1 MAFLTPKHLVEK
13 LNLRVGASVADI
25 GSGSGAYIESLAL
38 AVGDEGKVYAVD
50 IHKDM
55 LDTTKKSL
63 EERGFQNIDIIW
75 ADIEEGIYLDSYSL
89 DAVVLSNTLFMLED
103 KKRALKEIKRVLI
116 PEGLVLVVDWSKSH
130 SGIGPH
136 TDHVVTESEA
146 EDLFVEASFRIVS
159 RLPAG
164 SFHYAFLAKSL

>member
-13 LNLRVGASVADI
+13 LNLRAGASVADI

-55 LDTTKKSL
+55 LDMTKKSL

-136 TDHVVTESEA
+136 PDHVVTEGEA
-146 EDLFVEASFRIVS
+146 EDLFVSGGFRIVS

-164 SFHYAFLAKSL
+164 AFHYAFLAKSL

>member
-13 LNLRVGASVADI
+13 LNLRTGASVADI

-38 AVGDEGKVYAVD
+38 AVGEEGKVYTVD

-55 LDTTKKSL
+55 LDTTKKAL

-75 ADIEEGIYLDSYSL
+75 ADIEEGVYLDSYSL
-89 DAVVLSNTLFMLED
+89 DAVVLSNTLFMLDD
-103 KKRALKEIKRVLI
+103 KKKALKEIKRVLI

-130 SGIGPH
+130 SGVGPH
-136 TDHVVTESEA
+136 VDHVVTESEA
-146 EDLFVEASFRIVS
+146 EDLFVSAGFRLVS
-159 RLPAG
+159 RFPAG
-164 SFHYAFLAKSL
+164 SFHYAFVAKSL